1 MQNKLLHH
9 YLLKA
14 RLQKEGEHD
23 VGSGKRQMKIIATT
37 FLLLVL
43 AWTQAQAAEQALHTV
58 LKNSTLVASGHFTS
72 GVSGGVCE
80 EIGAVHYSMLFR
92 PDATFVGCAPTNF
105 VSVRGVLQTNTISVA
120 INHPY
125 LEATDKL
132 KLDRD
137 TRYIVFLKP
146 FPKAPHFQNAD
157 FSFWFLPWN
166 SMVVQQINAWKTA
179 NKTNGH

>member
-1 MQNKLLHH
+1 M
-9 YLLKA
+9 
-14 RLQKEGEHD
+14 
-23 VGSGKRQMKIIATT
+23 KRIPTT
-37 FLLLVL
+37 FLVLVL
-43 AWTQAQAAEQALHTV
+43 TWTQAQAAEQALHTV
-58 LKNSTLVASGHFTS
+58 LRNSTLVVSGQFTS

-120 INHPY
+120 IDHPY
-125 LEATDKL
+125 LEAPDKL
-132 KLDRD
+132 TLDPD

-146 FPKAPHFQNAD
+146 FRKEPHFQNAD

-166 SMVVQQINAWKTA
+166 SMVVQRINEWKTA
-179 NKTNGH
+179 NKTGGR